1 VSSSEP
7 EKRRLHVAAA
17 LVSGLKAL
25 PQLVPVLVVAVLS
38 GRGEE
43 SGLLLAVVAVGL
55 LPFSLALGVLGWW
68 RFQYW
73 VENGELRVEQGI
85 LVRRRVF
92 LPRERVQAIDVSAGV
107 IQRVFGLVRVQ
118 VKSAA
123 AGSQAE
129 LAAVTRAEA
138 ERLRAELGHASHAP
152 GPETQSR
159 RHAMTPGQL
168 LLAASTSGQIGVIL
182 SGVAWLYAQ
191 VDDIVQ
197 QRVVTYLENSD
208 LGQTAS
214 GTDPLF
220 MAGLLIAGFAVAWVL
235 SVIGAVVRYGGFS
248 VERQGNELVVRRGL
262 LERKEVVIAVGRVQA
277 VRIVESLARQP
288 LGYAALY
295 VESAGHAEERGKSTF
310 LHPCLPRSSWM
321 PLLRDL
327 LPEFA
332 VEPTLERPPRRALPR
347 FLLRPVVT
355 TAIVATVI
363 AVFVPWGWVAFALP
377 VVEVLTGLLAYRD
390 TGLGTTSLVAVLRTR
405 GFSRSTAIVPRRA
418 VQFVQTSRSFLQ
430 RRRRVANVEVGA
442 ASGASGRRFHAN
454 EVDERT
460 AAQFLTWCS
469 PRTPGKCHAEVPL
482 QHT

>member
-1 VSSSEP
+1 
-7 EKRRLHVAAA
+7 VAAA
-17 LVSGLKAL
+17 LVSGFRAL
-25 PQLVPVLVVAVLS
+25 PQLVPVVVVAALS

-43 SGLLLAVVAVGL
+43 SGLLIAVVAVGL
-55 LPFSLALGVLGWW
+55 LPFSLALGVVGWW

-138 ERLRAELGHASHAP
+138 ERLRSELGHPSHAR
-152 GPETQSR
+152 GPTTRPR
-159 RHAMTPGQL
+159 RHAMTPGQV

-182 SGVAWLYAQ
+182 SGVAWLYTQ
-191 VDDIVQ
+191 VDDLVGR
-197 QRVVTYLENSD
+197 RVLEYLEQYD

-220 MAGLLIAGFAVAWVL
+220 VAGLVAAGLTIAWVL
-235 SVIGAVVRYGGFS
+235 SIVGAVIRYGGFS

-262 LERKEVVIAVGRVQA
+262 LERKEVVIPVGRVQA

-310 LHPCLPRSSWM
+310 LHPCLHRSSWM
-321 PLLRDL
+321 PLLRDV

-332 VEPTLERPPRRALPR
+332 VEPTMARPPRRALLR
-347 FLLRPVVT
+347 FLARPVLT
-355 TAIVATVI
+355 TAIVATVV
-363 AVFVPWGWVAFALP
+363 AVLVPYGWAAFALP

-390 TGLGTTSLVAVLRTR
+390 TGLGTASFVAVLRTR

-418 VQFVQTSRSFLQ
+418 VQFVQTSRNFFQ

-442 ASGASGRRFHAN
+442 AAGASGRRFQAR
-454 EVDERT
+454 EMDEQT
-460 AAQFLTWCS
+460 AAQFLAWCS
-469 PRTPGKCHAEVPL
+469 PRSGEGHAEVPT
-482 QHT
+482 QQT